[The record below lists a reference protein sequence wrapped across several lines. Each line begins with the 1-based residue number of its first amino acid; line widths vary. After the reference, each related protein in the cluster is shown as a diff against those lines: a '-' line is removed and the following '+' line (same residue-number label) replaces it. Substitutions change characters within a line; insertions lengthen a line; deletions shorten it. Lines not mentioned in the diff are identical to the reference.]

1 MEENVSMISQMN
13 DGIKEFNKNL
23 EKTDLLMGGVGD
35 TLKTITSWVGAGTI
49 SLGLKDMVSS
59 LMKINEEATKSAVIL
74 GKKAFGK
81 DLKENIRDISRNIT
95 NLQKEIGIST
105 EKAKKFTNLFLEAR
119 ITENLHDA
127 TAAAAMFERA
137 TGAVSENITD
147 MYNEMYHGAKMSTES
162 INSVMA
168 SMAKVQHTAGL
179 TEKGMNAVTKEAG
192 RMAVQL
198 RGFGA
203 TDKQIQSM
211 TVSLGKYVSSMEKV
225 GVSAQEATAWV
236 HELTNPDNI
245 EKNIGLYAQMG
256 ISMTDALNGNFS
268 AMQQGEQEFAQ
279 RIVDMGPIAGAAYAR
294 QFGYSYSKAMK
305 TMNLEDAGVI
315 DVDPQEQAMESL
327 KKASEEVLGITGK
340 ISKWFEQIKGSI
352 LQFGPAILA
361 EIAVVIAMFRSKILG
376 KAKKAISDTVGDG
389 IKEGIEGANI
399 ASGLAGLFK
408 KNFDKINNGGSGYDK
423 TADVVKNYNTIANNG
438 GGIGQS
444 ITEAFKAYGAQVK
457 NAYAENK
464 QAELTQLAEIN
475 ITKNKL
481 YNEETKNIEHLI
493 ETLKKANVD
502 SSNLQQIVADRNNG
516 ENGGPTSIT
525 DLFLSGDKKNK
536 KFKTSA
542 MQELARQEITGT
554 QTELASK
561 KNNLNEQIT
570 SIGANIHNAWS
581 GNVSKEGYE
590 DAVKRLSEQTG
601 ASYAAVEKAL
611 TNSNGTYKSFAKQLA
626 QQEGGT
632 DKLVKSLDELKTTN
646 EGLKKADEDLK
657 KVNDQAVKDPK
668 AGILTRIFE
677 PMTKPITDTV
687 SKIKDGYGDWKERNG
702 AKDISGIKGFGR
714 ALGVSTGRTAV
725 KGIIGLGK
733 LTKSIAGLGLKMG
746 VMGIVMNLF
755 KGLLQNVMSKLQPSL
770 DKIMDTFSKV
780 FDDPQISGAIEDI
793 ASILIDL
800 ISDLGP
806 TFGNLLKTLVGDI
819 LIPLVRFLLPPLLKV
834 LSVIVK
840 VLSLIP
846 TLLSKIPGIG
856 PKYFE
861 PVATALN
868 NTSEALWTASD
879 NMKEGNKT
887 RKENTDAIKK
897 SGEDKA
903 AEMRLSS
910 MFGTSQLVESGAA
923 IGRDPSTVE
932 TAVAM
937 QETKA
942 AIQESKANDQEYKEQ
957 QKQYNE
963 MLASGNFELQKA
975 VNLIL
980 EKLSGT
986 ISPIDVNIASSAV
999 KL

>member
-13 DGIKEFNKNL
+13 DGIIEFNKNL
-23 EKTDLLMGGVGD
+23 EKTDLLMGGIGD
-35 TLKTITSWVGAGTI
+35 TLKTITSWAGAGAI
-49 SLGLKDMVSS
+49 SLGLKEMVSS

-81 DLKENIRDISRNIT
+81 DLKENIRDISKNIV

-137 TGAVSENITD
+137 TGAVAENITD

-168 SMAKVQHTAGL
+168 SLAKVQHTAGL

-203 TDKQIQSM
+203 TDRQIQNM

-225 GVSAQEATAWV
+225 GVSAQEATRWV
-236 HELTNPDNI
+236 SELTNPDNI

-256 ISMTDALNGNFS
+256 ISMSDALSGNFT
-268 AMQQGEQEFAQ
+268 AMQQGEQELAQ
-279 RIVDMGPIAGAAYAR
+279 RIVDMGPIAGAAYAK

-305 TMNLEDAGVI
+305 TMNLEDAGTI
-315 DVDPQEQAMESL
+315 ELDPQEQAMESL

-340 ISKWFEQIKGSI
+340 ISQRFYQIKGSI
-352 LQFGPAILA
+352 LQLGPIILA
-361 EIAVVIAMFRSKILG
+361 GIAVVIAMFRSKILG
-376 KAKKAISDTVGDG
+376 KAKKAISDTVGGG
-389 IKEGIEGANI
+389 IKEGIEGADI

-408 KNFDKINNGGSGYDK
+408 KNFDKINNSGSGYDK

-444 ITEAFKAYGAQVK
+444 ITGAFKIYSAQVK

-464 QAELTQLAEIN
+464 QAELTQLAEIQ

-481 YNEETKNIEHLI
+481 HKEEADNLQNLINIV
-493 ETLKKANVD
+493 KKAKGDTSGLEALAAKNQLG
-502 SSNLQQIVADRNNG
+502 S
-516 ENGGPTSIT
+516 GGPKSIT
-525 DLFLSGDKKNK
+525 ELFLDDDKKNK

-581 GNVSKEGYE
+581 GNISKEGYE

-657 KVNDQAVKDPK
+657 KVNEQTVKDPK
-668 AGILTRIFE
+668 TGILTRIFE
-677 PMTKPITDTV
+677 PMTKPFADTV

-702 AKDISGIKGFGR
+702 AGDTKGIKGFGR

-725 KGIIGLGK
+725 KGIVGGLGK

-746 VMGIVMNLF
+746 VMGILAGFIRPLVEQL
-755 KGLLQNVMSKLQPSL
+755 KAKIGPVL
-770 DKIMDTFSKV
+770 DNIQKSIGEV
-780 FDDPQISGAIEDI
+780 FDTPEFKDFIDSLVDLAKQIAPILVGLVRAFMPIIKLLMNVVIKLVNALMPPLLFMLGQIIKVGGHIINGIGKFLHLESFQEVGQGLIASGVEMVNLSKSLKENKASTDKNTETVKEGESKAADMRVASKYGTTTLIESGAI
-793 ASILIDL
+793 
-800 ISDLGP
+800 
-806 TFGNLLKTLVGDI
+806 T
-819 LIPLVRFLLPPLLKV
+819 
-834 LSVIVK
+834 
-840 VLSLIP
+840 
-846 TLLSKIPGIG
+846 
-856 PKYFE
+856 
-861 PVATALN
+861 
-868 NTSEALWTASD
+868 
-879 NMKEGNKT
+879 
-887 RKENTDAIKK
+887 
-897 SGEDKA
+897 
-903 AEMRLSS
+903 
-910 MFGTSQLVESGAA
+910 
-923 IGRDPSTVE
+923 GRDPSNAEAAAT
-932 TAVAM
+932 M
-937 QETKA
+937 QQTKDIMLSNA
-942 AIQESKANDQEYKEQ
+942 RESEEYKDAQRE
-957 QKQYNE
+957 YNE
-963 MLASGNFELQKA
+963 TIMKGNFDIQRA

-980 EKLSGT
+980 EKLTGYSGSIPVEVT
-986 ISPIDVNIASSAV
+986 N
-999 KL
+999 K